1 MVTPEEIG
9 AGLLS
14 LFHLFLLPLTWL
26 SLTPT
31 AFLLSVLALGP
42 LPRHVAFIMDGNRR
56 WARSLNSRIEA
67 KQQQQERQGSAEGQK
82 TPSGHQSGFQALKR
96 VLDLCL
102 QLKAIEHVT
111 VYAFAIDNFKRK
123 AEEVDELMALARS
136 SLIELAGHGELLARH
151 QARLRVVGRV
161 HLLPPDVQEAVRR
174 VEDLTRD
181 NKGPTLNICIPYS
194 SRDEMAGAVRSR
206 VEAKM
211 RAQRPQANGH
221 CHSPNEAEEEDDDA
235 AMATEL
241 EALDKE
247 MLLAH
252 SPPVDVM
259 VRTSGVHRL
268 SDFMLWQITPSTT
281 MHFVPT
287 YWPVFGMRDMLPILL
302 DWQAHQ
308 FRKWL
313 WGMDGG
319 VLPNT
324 SSC

>member
-1 MVTPEEIG
+1 MVSPEEVG
-9 AGLLS
+9 AGLLAI
-14 LFHLFLLPLTWL
+14 FHLLLLPFTWL

-67 KQQQQERQGSAEGQK
+67 KQQQRLEGKGEGQK

-151 QARLRVVGRV
+151 QAKLRVVGRV

-181 NKGPTLNICIPYS
+181 NKG
-194 SRDEMAGAVRSR
+194 
-206 VEAKM
+206 
-211 RAQRPQANGH
+211 
-221 CHSPNEAEEEDDDA
+221 
-235 AMATEL
+235 
-241 EALDKE
+241 
-247 MLLAH
+247 
-252 SPPVDVM
+252 
-259 VRTSGVHRL
+259 
-268 SDFMLWQITPSTT
+268 
-281 MHFVPT
+281 
-287 YWPVFGMRDMLPILL
+287 
-302 DWQAHQ
+302 
-308 FRKWL
+308 
-313 WGMDGG
+313 
-319 VLPNT
+319 
-324 SSC
+324 

>member
-1 MVTPEEIG
+1 MVTPEEVG

-14 LFHLFLLPLTWL
+14 LLHLLLLPFTWL

-67 KQQQQERQGSAEGQK
+67 RQQQRSSMDEGQK

-181 NKGPTLNICIPYS
+181 NKG
-194 SRDEMAGAVRSR
+194 
-206 VEAKM
+206 
-211 RAQRPQANGH
+211 
-221 CHSPNEAEEEDDDA
+221 
-235 AMATEL
+235 
-241 EALDKE
+241 
-247 MLLAH
+247 
-252 SPPVDVM
+252 
-259 VRTSGVHRL
+259 
-268 SDFMLWQITPSTT
+268 
-281 MHFVPT
+281 
-287 YWPVFGMRDMLPILL
+287 
-302 DWQAHQ
+302 
-308 FRKWL
+308 
-313 WGMDGG
+313 
-319 VLPNT
+319 
-324 SSC
+324 